1 MKAKKTIAI
10 VDDHTLFRKGMA
22 SLFDEFEEIE
32 ILFDS
37 GNGKDLL
44 NQLKSKQP
52 QVILLD
58 ISMPVLDGLEVL
70 PIIREK
76 YPEIKILMLT
86 QYFDDGMIYIAME
99 KGAHGYLQKEADIEQ
114 VVDAIYSVLGKGYYF
129 TDEVSRAMT
138 KGAANKRKMS
148 KPFATCALTEREIAV
163 VRLLCKQMK
172 IKEIA
177 EKLNVS
183 PRTIDSYMEK
193 IYEKTGAKSR
203 EGIVFYA
210 IDHKLLE

>member
-1 MKAKKTIAI
+1 MKPKKTIAI
-10 VDDHTLFRKGMA
+10 VDDHTLFRNGMVA
-22 SLFDEFEEIE
+22 QFKEFEEIDV
-32 ILFDS
+32 LFQAGD
-37 GNGKDLL
+37 GKELM
-44 NQLKSKQP
+44 NQLKFKQP

-58 ISMPVLDGLEVL
+58 IKMPVMDGLEVM

-76 YPEIKILMLT
+76 YPDIKIIMLT
-86 QYFDDGMIYIAME
+86 QYFDDSTIYHSME
-99 KGAHGYLQKEADIEQ
+99 KGAHGFLPKEIDIEK
-114 VVDAIYSVLGKGYYF
+114 VVDSIYTVIEKGYYF
-129 TDEVSRAMT
+129 TEEVSKAMT
-138 KGAANKRKMS
+138 KGAANKRKAV
-148 KPFATCALTEREIAV
+148 KPFASCTLTDREIAV

-193 IYEKTGAKSR
+193 IYEKTSAKSR

-210 IDHKLLE
+210 IEHKLLD

>member
-1 MKAKKTIAI
+1 MRAKKTVAV
-10 VDDHTLFRKGMA
+10 VDDHTLFRKGIV
-22 SLFDEFEEIE
+22 SILKEFEEIDV
-32 ILFDS
+32 IMQAGD
-37 GNGKDLL
+37 GKDLL
-44 NQLKSKQP
+44 NQLKHKQP

-58 ISMPVLDGLEVL
+58 IRMPVMDGGEVI

-76 YPEIKILMLT
+76 YPEVKIIMLT
-86 QYFDDGMIYIAME
+86 QYFDDSTIYHFME
-99 KGAHGYLQKEADIEQ
+99 KGAHGFLPKEIDIEK
-114 VVDAIYSVLGKGYYF
+114 VVDSIYAVIEKGYYF
-129 TDEVSRAMT
+129 SEDVSRAMA
-138 KGAANKRKMS
+138 KGAANKRKVV
-148 KPFATCALTEREIAV
+148 KPFAACTLTDREIAV
-163 VRLLCKQMK
+163 IRLLCKQMK

-210 IDHKLLE
+210 IEHKLLE

>member
-1 MKAKKTIAI
+1 MKTKKTIAI
-10 VDDHTLFRKGMA
+10 VDDHTLFRKGLTA
-22 SLFDEFEEIE
+22 LFREFKDID
-32 ILFDS
+32 ILFQS
-37 GNGKDLL
+37 GDGENLL
-44 NQLKSKQP
+44 KQLKQKQP

-58 ISMPVLDGLEVL
+58 IRMPVMDGMEVL

-76 YPEIKILMLT
+76 YPEVKVIMLT
-86 QYFDDGMIYIAME
+86 QFYDDITIYHLME
-99 KGAHGYLQKEADIEQ
+99 RGAHGFLAKETDIEH
-114 VVDAIYSVLGKGYYF
+114 VVHTVHTVVEKGYAF
-129 TDEVSRAMT
+129 TEDISRAMAL
-138 KGAANKRKMS
+138 GAANKRKVAN
-148 KPFATCALTEREIAV
+148 PFSVSSLTEREAAV

-177 EKLNVS
+177 GKLNVS

-210 IDHKLLE
+210 IEHKLLE